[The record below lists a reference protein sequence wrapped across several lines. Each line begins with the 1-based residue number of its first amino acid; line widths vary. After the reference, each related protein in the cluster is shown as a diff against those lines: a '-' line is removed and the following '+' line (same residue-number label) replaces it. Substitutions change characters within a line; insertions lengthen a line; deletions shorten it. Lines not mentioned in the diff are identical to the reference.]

1 MPGSPGLPAST
12 LTGGIPLTTRTW
24 RAKRRIGAAALV
36 ALIGSTL
43 AFAAPAGADG
53 HDALREGGDNRYETA
68 AAIAEEIDCG
78 GTATFVNGS
87 SFPDGL
93 VASQLYEEILLV
105 ERDSI
110 PAATMAYIED
120 CEIEAAFVVGGEAVI
135 SSDVFEDLL
144 NATGYAERISGADRY
159 ATALAV
165 AEWSWWG
172 SQCDVVLAT
181 GENYPDALA
190 AAPLAYYAGAPMLLT
205 SGSSLRADV
214 KAYLADNMDWGLGCV
229 LGVPTVHI
237 IGGTS
242 AVPASIET
250 EINTMG
256 IDTNRIAGANRYETA
271 VAIAETIEAIIGGAY
286 CAVLVNGNGFA
297 DALAAGPFAAAAGCS
312 IQLVNADSI
321 PAATAAWHA
330 SHCEDLDG
338 EIGVAGGEAV
348 VSDAV
353 HLGAIGAATCT
364 PVEATATLSSTASNA
379 VVALDND
386 CTTDW
391 DLVRLTANA
400 GSGVDGLAGNDW
412 DVDVYE
418 GATTEVVTL
427 DYDIQYLEVTID
439 VDAEDGTTA
448 AEVVEAWNNLAE
460 ASDLYTASLGAN
472 GDDGVWSSDDCIGTT
487 QATDDMDDG
496 GDPAVV
502 YGNAIAYVDQV
513 VTISFNQDV
522 TQEDDVEIDNGTIDA
537 VDTSAG
543 DTWVVTMERV
553 TDPEDLVV
561 AGAGGNAA
569 GFDEVYYGAC
579 SADFPTICEY
589 EWIDIG

>member
-1 MPGSPGLPAST
+1 
-12 LTGGIPLTTRTW
+12 
-24 RAKRRIGAAALV
+24 
-36 ALIGSTL
+36 
-43 AFAAPAGADG
+43 
-53 HDALREGGDNRYETA
+53 
-68 AAIAEEIDCG
+68 
-78 GTATFVNGS
+78 
-87 SFPDGL
+87 
-93 VASQLYEEILLV
+93 
-105 ERDSI
+105 
-110 PAATMAYIED
+110 
-120 CEIEAAFVVGGEAVI
+120 
-135 SSDVFEDLL
+135 
-144 NATGYAERISGADRY
+144 
-159 ATALAV
+159 
-165 AEWSWWG
+165 
-172 SQCDVVLAT
+172 
-181 GENYPDALA
+181 
-190 AAPLAYYAGAPMLLT
+190 
-205 SGSSLRADV
+205 
-214 KAYLADNMDWGLGCV
+214 
-229 LGVPTVHI
+229 
-237 IGGTS
+237 
-242 AVPASIET
+242 
-250 EINTMG
+250 
-256 IDTNRIAGANRYETA
+256 
-271 VAIAETIEAIIGGAY
+271 VAIAGVSGNDS
-286 CAVLVNGNGFA
+286 CAVLINGNGFA
-297 DALAAGPFAAAAGCS
+297 DALGAGPWASDYECS
-312 IQLVNADSI
+312 LMLVNADSI
-321 PAATAAWHA
+321 PAATAAWHVA
-330 SHCEDLDG
+330 NCENLDG
-338 EIGVAGGEAV
+338 EIYVAGGEAV

-412 DVDVYE
+412 FVDVYE

-460 ASDLYTASLGAN
+460 AGDLYTASLGAN
-472 GDDGVWSSDDCIGTT
+472 GDDGVWSSSNCINTT

-522 TQEDDVEIDNGTIDA
+522 TQDDGVDIDDGTIDD

-569 GFDEVYYGAC
+569 GFDEVYYDAC
-579 SADFPTICEY
+579 SADFPSVCNS

>member
-1 MPGSPGLPAST
+1 
-12 LTGGIPLTTRTW
+12 LTTRTW

-53 HDALREGGDNRYETA
+53 HEDLREGGDNRYETA
-68 AAIAEEIDCG
+68 AAIADEWDCG
-78 GTATFVNGS
+78 GAATFVNGS
-87 SFPDGL
+87 NFPDGL
-93 VASQLYEEILLV
+93 VASQMGYEILLV

-110 PAATMAYIED
+110 PAATMAYIEE
-120 CEIEAAFVVGGEAVI
+120 CEIDAAWVVGGEAAI
-135 SSDVFEDLL
+135 SSDVFEDLF
-144 NATGYAERISGADRY
+144 NATGWAERISGSDRY

-190 AAPLAYYAGAPMLLT
+190 AAPLAYNVSAPMLLT

-214 KAYLADNMDWGLGCV
+214 KAYLADNMDTGAGCA

-271 VAIAETIEAIIGGAY
+271 VAIAGVSGNDS
-286 CAVLVNGNGFA
+286 CAVLINGNGFA
-297 DALAAGPFAAAAGCS
+297 DALGAGPWASDYECS
-312 IQLVNADSI
+312 LMLVNADSI

-379 VVALDND
+379 VVALDDD
-386 CTTDW
+386 CDTDW

-412 DVDVYE
+412 FVDVYE

-427 DYDIQYLEVTID
+427 DYDNQYLEVTID

-460 ASDLYTASLGAN
+460 AGDLYTASLGAN
-472 GDDGVWSSDDCIGTT
+472 GDDGVWSSSNCINTT

-522 TQEDDVEIDNGTIDA
+522 TQDDGVDIDDGTIDD

-561 AGAGGNAA
+561 AGST
-569 GFDEVYYGAC
+569 EVYYGAC

>member
-1 MPGSPGLPAST
+1 M
-12 LTGGIPLTTRTW
+12 TTRTW

-53 HDALREGGDNRYETA
+53 HEDLRFGGADRYETA
-68 AAIAEEIDCG
+68 AAIAEEIGCVG
-78 GTATFVNGS
+78 FAAVVNGS
-87 SFPDGL
+87 NFPDGL
-93 VASQLYEEILLV
+93 SAAAVGLPIVLV
-105 ERDSI
+105 QQDSI
-110 PAATMAYIED
+110 PAATQAYLDD
-120 CEIEAAFVVGGEAVI
+120 CVAGGGDLLVVGGESVI

-144 NATGYAERISGADRY
+144 NATDGGSALRVSGSDRY
-159 ATALAV
+159 ETALAV
-165 AEWSWWG
+165 AEFYG
-172 SQCDVVLAT
+172 GGMGFGVPCDVVLAT
-181 GENYPDALA
+181 GEAFPDAVA
-190 AAPLAYYAGAPMLLT
+190 AGPLASAAGAPILLT

-214 KAYLADNMDWGLGCV
+214 KAYLAGMDNDDDCV

-237 IGGTS
+237 VGGTS

-330 SHCEDLDG
+330 SHCEDLEG
-338 EIGVAGGEAV
+338 QIAVAGGEAV

-427 DYDIQYLEVTID
+427 DYDNQYLEVTID

-460 ASDLYTASLGAN
+460 AGDLYTASLGAN

-522 TQEDDVEIDNGTIDA
+522 TQEGAVDIDNGTIDA

-569 GFDEVYYGAC
+569 GFDEVYYDAC
-579 SADFPTICEY
+579 SADFPSVCNSG
-589 EWIDIG
+589 WIDIIPVG

>member
-1 MPGSPGLPAST
+1 M
-12 LTGGIPLTTRTW
+12 TTRTW

-68 AAIAEEIDCG
+68 AAIAEEIGCVG
-78 GTATFVNGS
+78 FAAVVNGS
-87 SFPDGL
+87 NFPDGL
-93 VASQLYEEILLV
+93 SAAAVGLPIVLV
-105 ERDSI
+105 QQDSI
-110 PAATMAYIED
+110 PAATQAYLDD
-120 CEIEAAFVVGGEAVI
+120 CVAGGGDLLVVGGESVI

-144 NATGYAERISGADRY
+144 NATDGGSALRVSGSDRY
-159 ATALAV
+159 ETALAV
-165 AEWSWWG
+165 AEFYG
-172 SQCDVVLAT
+172 GGMGFGVPCDVVLAT
-181 GENYPDALA
+181 GEAFPDAVA
-190 AAPLAYYAGAPMLLT
+190 AGPLASAAGAPILLT

-214 KAYLADNMDWGLGCV
+214 KAYLADNMDTGAGCA

-330 SHCEDLDG
+330 SHCEDLEG
-338 EIGVAGGEAV
+338 QIAVAGGEAV

-460 ASDLYTASLGAN
+460 AGDLYTASLGAN
-472 GDDGVWSSDDCIGTT
+472 GDDGVWSSSDCIGTT

-522 TQEDDVEIDNGTIDA
+522 TQDDGVDIDDGTIDD

-553 TDPEDLVV
+553 TDPGDLVV
-561 AGAGGNAA
+561 AGST
-569 GFDEVYYGAC
+569 EVYYGAC

>member
-1 MPGSPGLPAST
+1 
-12 LTGGIPLTTRTW
+12 LTTRTW

-68 AAIAEEIDCG
+68 AAIADEIDCN

-120 CEIEAAFVVGGEAVI
+120 CDLEFAYVVGGEAVI

-144 NATGYAERISGADRY
+144 NATEAGAMRIAGADRY

-165 AEWSWWG
+165 AEYMFGDS
-172 SQCDVVLAT
+172 CDVVLAT

-190 AAPLAYYAGAPMLLT
+190 AAPLAYNVDAPMLLT

-214 KAYLADNMDWGLGCV
+214 KAYLADNMDTDWNCA

-256 IDTNRIAGANRYETA
+256 IDTNRISGANRYETA
-271 VAIAETIEAIIGGAY
+271 VAIAVESGNDS
-286 CAVLVNGNGFA
+286 CAVLINGNGFA
-297 DALAAGPFAAAAGCS
+297 DALGAGPWASDYECS
-312 IQLVNADSI
+312 LMLVNADSI

-330 SHCEDLDG
+330 ANCENLDG
-338 EIGVAGGEAV
+338 WIYVAGGEAV

-353 HLGAIGAATCT
+353 HLGAIAASTCT
-364 PVEATATLSSTASNA
+364 PVTFTAVANTLDSGKAIHAVSN
-379 VVALDND
+379 
-386 CTTDW
+386 TD
-391 DLVRLTANA
+391 DGNEDMVRLTAID
-400 GSGVDGLAGNDW
+400 GSGAGGFLGDDW
-412 DVDVYE
+412 TITV
-418 GATTEVVTL
+418 TEAEANAVTNL
-427 DYDIQYLEVTID
+427 DYSALQLDVTVD
-439 VDAEDGTTA
+439 VDAEDGMTPA
-448 AEVVEAWNNLAE
+448 QFVEIWNGLSEANLLFE
-460 ASDLYTASLGAN
+460 ASVGTLGAADMWDSGDGFTVTGAGDDDLEGTGTQAPFVQQSVTVTFNQAVTKCGGGDVDIDDVDIDGGPGNYAITGDGTVFTITMDPAYTSSDVLGPDN
-472 GDDGVWSSDDCIGTT
+472 GDIEFD
-487 QATDDMDDG
+487 
-496 GDPAVV
+496 
-502 YGNAIAYVDQV
+502 N
-513 VTISFNQDV
+513 DV
-522 TQEDDVEIDNGTIDA
+522 SV
-537 VDTSAG
+537 
-543 DTWVVTMERV
+543 
-553 TDPEDLVV
+553 
-561 AGAGGNAA
+561 
-569 GFDEVYYGAC
+569 C
-579 SADFPTICEY
+579 SADFPSVENDGD
-589 EWIDIG
+589 EVDFS

>member
-1 MPGSPGLPAST
+1 
-12 LTGGIPLTTRTW
+12 
-24 RAKRRIGAAALV
+24 
-36 ALIGSTL
+36 
-43 AFAAPAGADG
+43 
-53 HDALREGGDNRYETA
+53 
-68 AAIAEEIDCG
+68 
-78 GTATFVNGS
+78 
-87 SFPDGL
+87 
-93 VASQLYEEILLV
+93 
-105 ERDSI
+105 
-110 PAATMAYIED
+110 
-120 CEIEAAFVVGGEAVI
+120 
-135 SSDVFEDLL
+135 
-144 NATGYAERISGADRY
+144 
-159 ATALAV
+159 
-165 AEWSWWG
+165 
-172 SQCDVVLAT
+172 
-181 GENYPDALA
+181 
-190 AAPLAYYAGAPMLLT
+190 MLLT

-214 KAYLADNMDWGLGCV
+214 KAYLADNMDTGAGCA

-271 VAIAETIEAIIGGAY
+271 VAIAGVSGNDS
-286 CAVLVNGNGFA
+286 CAVLINGNGFA
-297 DALAAGPFAAAAGCS
+297 DALGAGPWASDYECS
-312 IQLVNADSI
+312 LMLVNADSI
-321 PAATAAWHA
+321 PAATAAWHVA
-330 SHCEDLDG
+330 NCENLDG
-338 EIGVAGGEAV
+338 EIYVAGGEAV

-522 TQEDDVEIDNGTIDA
+522 TQDDGVDIDDGTIDD

-561 AGAGGNAA
+561 AGST
-569 GFDEVYYGAC
+569 EVYYGAC

>member
-1 MPGSPGLPAST
+1 
-12 LTGGIPLTTRTW
+12 LTTRTW

-120 CEIEAAFVVGGEAVI
+120 CGLEFAYVVGGEAVI

-144 NATGYAERISGADRY
+144 NATEAGAMRIAGADRY

-165 AEWSWWG
+165 AEYSFG
-172 SQCDVVLAT
+172 DSCDVVLAT

-190 AAPLAYYAGAPMLLT
+190 AAPLAYNVDAPMLLT

-214 KAYLADNMDWGLGCV
+214 KAYLADNMDTDWNCA

-256 IDTNRIAGANRYETA
+256 IDTNRISGANRYETA
-271 VAIAETIEAIIGGAY
+271 VAIAGVSGNDS
-286 CAVLVNGNGFA
+286 CAVLINGNGFA
-297 DALAAGPFAAAAGCS
+297 DALGAGPWASDYECS
-312 IQLVNADSI
+312 LMLVNADSI
-321 PAATAAWHA
+321 PAATAAWHVA
-330 SHCEDLDG
+330 NCENLDG
-338 EIGVAGGEAV
+338 EIYVAGGEAV

-412 DVDVYE
+412 FVDVYE

-427 DYDIQYLEVTID
+427 DYDNQYLEVTID

-460 ASDLYTASLGAN
+460 AGDLYTASLGAN
-472 GDDGVWSSDDCIGTT
+472 GDDGVWSSSNCINTT

-522 TQEDDVEIDNGTIDA
+522 TQDDGVDIDDGTIDD

-561 AGAGGNAA
+561 AGST
-569 GFDEVYYGAC
+569 EVYYGAC